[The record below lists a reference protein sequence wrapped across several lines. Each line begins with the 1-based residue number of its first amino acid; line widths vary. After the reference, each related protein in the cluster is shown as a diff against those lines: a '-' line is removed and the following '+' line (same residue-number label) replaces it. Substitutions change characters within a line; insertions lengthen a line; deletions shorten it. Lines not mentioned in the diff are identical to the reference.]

1 MFNIV
6 LIQLAPTNFGGYA
19 FFLKKRKEKKVIFK
33 TAVRAGI
40 II

>member
-19 FFLKKRKEKKVIFK
+19 FFLKKKEKKVIFK